1 MPPGPTT
8 VDQTWLNFV
17 GLEPDSAGYWIA
29 VILAEVGG
37 GAGVVICT
45 GVLAAVFVFLR
56 RLRAA
61 GVLVTTMLTG
71 IALSQ
76 LLKAVVIRLRPSE
89 QLYDSLGYS
98 YPSGHSMAAAA
109 LASALAFIASR
120 AHVLKLAE
128 AAPPT
133 STEAVPTEIT
143 PLLRPV
149 QMRFHWSMILAF
161 AWIVLMM
168 WSRTALQVH
177 WLSDTIAG
185 ALIGISAA
193 VLADELWTWVTMRTR
208 SPHRRR

>member
-128 AAPPT
+128 AAPHLHRSSSDRDHSPAQT
-133 STEAVPTEIT
+133 CPDA
-143 PLLRPV
+143 
-149 QMRFHWSMILAF
+149 FHWSMILAF

>member
-128 AAPPT
+128 AAPHLHRSSSDRDHSPAQT
-133 STEAVPTEIT
+133 CPDAVPLVDDPGVRVDRADDVVTH
-143 PLLRPV
+143 R
-149 QMRFHWSMILAF
+149 
-161 AWIVLMM
+161 
-168 WSRTALQVH
+168 
-177 WLSDTIAG
+177 IAG
-185 ALIGISAA
+185 ALA
-193 VLADELWTWVTMRTR
+193 LRHDRR
-208 SPHRRR
+208 SPHRHLGRRPR